1 MWACEFGM
9 LIYDMLQ
16 HLILGDSMPDHDL
29 VLCDRPLPGVA
40 RLRLNRPEARNAQ
53 NLALLDALDH
63 AMTAAAR
70 DDSVR
75 VIVLAAEGKDFS
87 AGHDLREGLFSLPAE
102 RFTAQVP
109 LGGQSEP
116 GRHGHYAREREVY
129 FDRIRRWREIPKPTI
144 AAVQGNCIA
153 AGLMLA
159 WACDLIVAAGDA
171 RFSDPVT
178 AMGVA
183 GVEWFAHPWE
193 LGARKA
199 KELLMTGDPWSAEE
213 ARAAGMVN
221 HVVPLAELMDFTLA
235 LAGRIAARPVFAQRM
250 VKEAV
255 NAAQDAQGMRNA
267 LETAFRIHQLCHAQN
282 MEVHGAQGD
291 PAGFT
296 LRAKE

>member
-1 MWACEFGM
+1 
-9 LIYDMLQ
+9 
-16 HLILGDSMPDHDL
+16 MPDQDL
-29 VLCDRPLPGVA
+29 VLQDSPLAGIC
-40 RLRLNRPEARNAQ
+40 RLRLNRPDSRNAQ
-53 NLALLDALDH
+53 SLALLDALDR

-70 DDSVR
+70 DDQVR
-75 VIVLAAEGKDFS
+75 VIVLAAEGRDFS
-87 AGHDLREGLFSLPAE
+87 AGHDLREGLFSLPPE
-102 RFTAQVP
+102 RFDAPVP
-109 LGGQSEP
+109 LGGYSEP

-129 FDRIRRWREIPKPTI
+129 FDRVRRWRDIPKPTI

-159 WACDLIVAAGDA
+159 WACDIIIAAEDA

-199 KELLMTGDPWSAEE
+199 KELLMTGDPWTAEE

-221 HVVPLAELMDFTLA
+221 HVVPAADLTGFALA
-235 LAGRIAARPVFAQRM
+235 LAGRIAARPAFAQRM

-255 NAAQDAQGMRNA
+255 NATQDAQGMRNA
-267 LETAFRIHQLCHAQN
+267 LETAFRIHHLCHAQN
-282 MEVHGAQGD
+282 IEVHGAQGD

-296 LRAKE
+296 LRPKV